1 MQPLLNIIFGAPVML
16 LLFWKRL
23 TLKAVYVQVII
34 CTMLFAV
41 LPEILP
47 LFGSVQHSKWLTQ
60 QTTEQTITRSTSAEQ
75 QDVDKGLASAVGQK
89 ISKEFVIPPA
99 SIYFDSVARSN
110 PEDANSSMTGLGR
123 LKTELVVGGII
134 GLDLQNKKPSTLMTL
149 RYLIASLLPFIIL
162 IPISLIT
169 RDKGLEAN
177 IARFYVKMKT
187 KVIVDRELD
196 KAELQKSYDNPTR
209 FDHLKLFPK
218 SNWEFCKW
226 DKDDTWGVIAST
238 ALTVGILL
246 AFWLLIK
253 ALVH

>member
-1 MQPLLNIIFGAPVML
+1 ML

-47 LFGSVQHSKWLTQ
+47 LFSSVKHSKWLTQ
-60 QTTEQTITRSTSAEQ
+60 QTSEQTVTRSTSATQ
-75 QDVDKGLASAVGQK
+75 QDVDKGLASVVGQK
-89 ISKEFVIPPA
+89 IRKEFVIPPA
-99 SIYFDSVARSN
+99 SLYFDSVARSN
-110 PEDANSSMTGLGR
+110 PHDANSSMTGLGR
-123 LKTELVVGGII
+123 LKTELVVGKMT
-134 GLDLQNKKPSTLMTL
+134 GLDLQNMKPSTLMTI
-149 RYLIASLLPFIIL
+149 RYLIASLLPFLIL
-162 IPISLIT
+162 IPVSLIT
-169 RDKGLEAN
+169 RDKGLEEN

-187 KVIVDRELD
+187 KVIPDRELD

-226 DKDDTWGVIAST
+226 DRDDTWGVLASS
-238 ALTVGILL
+238 ALTIGILL
-246 AFWLLIK
+246 AFWLLIRT
-253 ALVH
+253 LIH

>member
-34 CTMLFAV
+34 CTILFAV

-60 QTTEQTITRSTSAEQ
+60 QTSEQTVTRSTSAAQ
-75 QDVDKGLASAVGQK
+75 QDVDKGLALAVGQK
-89 ISKEFVIPPA
+89 IRKEFIIPPA
-99 SIYFDSVARSN
+99 SLYFDSVARSN

-123 LKTELVVGGII
+123 LKTELVVGKMT
-134 GLDLQNKKPSTLMTL
+134 GLDLQNMKPSTLMTL

-162 IPISLIT
+162 IPVSLIT
-169 RDKGLEAN
+169 RDKGLEEN

-187 KVIVDRELD
+187 KVIADRELD

-209 FDHLKLFPK
+209 FDHLKLFPN

-226 DKDDTWGVIAST
+226 DKDDTWGVLASS